1 MTEQEI
7 LGKVSYVVLGVLNK
21 GSESPV
27 QLTEANLA
35 SWDSLK
41 HMNVILAVEN
51 EFDIEFDE
59 SELEHS
65 TSIPLLVAAV
75 QKHISGAS

>member
-7 LGKVSYVVLGVLNK
+7 LKRVSGVVLAALNK
-21 GSESPV
+21 GSESSTQP
-27 QLTEANLA
+27 TEANLA

-51 EFDIEFDE
+51 EFNIEFDE
-59 SELEHS
+59 EALERS

-75 QKHISGAS
+75 QEHIAADL

>member
-7 LGKVSYVVLGVLNK
+7 LEKVSDVVLGVLNR

-27 QLTEANLA
+27 QPTEANLA
-35 SWDSLK
+35 NWDSLK

-59 SELEHS
+59 TELEHS
-65 TSIPLLVAAV
+65 ISIPLLVAAV
-75 QKHISGAS
+75 QKHISSAS